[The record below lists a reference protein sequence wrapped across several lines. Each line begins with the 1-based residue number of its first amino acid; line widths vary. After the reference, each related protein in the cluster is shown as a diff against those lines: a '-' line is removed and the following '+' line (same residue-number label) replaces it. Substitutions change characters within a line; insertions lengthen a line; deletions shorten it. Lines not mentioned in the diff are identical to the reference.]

1 METNSNFYNRISEF
15 GEYEYN
21 LTKSTIFVYQLTFIV
36 ILAFIVL
43 YYFNRMDFISTP
55 TLWLLITVMTII
67 LLLIYINRFIVM
79 PKMLDKNNYDRLN
92 FGDNTLQ
99 PAISVVSGG
108 VDGGQQG
115 PPPPT
120 VSCSNP
126 APVCTETPSIY

>member
-79 PKMLDKNNYDRLN
+79 PKMLDKNN
-92 FGDNTLQ
+92 
-99 PAISVVSGG
+99 
-108 VDGGQQG
+108 
-115 PPPPT
+115 
-120 VSCSNP
+120 
-126 APVCTETPSIY
+126 